1 MKLKTSLVLLISI
14 LLSPLSL
21 QRVNGCADSGMYD
34 IRDMSIFAPEIIQ
47 QEKFTPFFLSY
58 NDYYAEVGEPYG
70 FQISIDEWKEYF
82 GNENNADSVFYLVYS
97 FYNSDLKQFKAA
109 LFKFKKQTEKNA
121 FNNSLTTE
129 KINAGLAYMEYA
141 KELEIYT
148 RVSYDDWTPVSFDA
162 SELSKRID
170 KISEFRKKEKNEFL
184 KIRWIFQEIRA
195 YYLLGQFQKGIDFFE
210 KDFKG
215 NATIGSMYYRI
226 LGYKAACLYKLKQ
239 YAASNL
245 IYAKIYDECKQQ
257 RISAFES
264 FHPQSEE
271 EWKLTILNAKTIR
284 DKELL
289 WHLFGVYLDP
299 LRAMREIV
307 KLNPTS
313 EFIEL
318 LLVRSINIA
327 ENKLLHNP
335 VYEGQDEMY
344 DRSSEDERDYSS
356 YIGNPYYS
364 WKSIDS
370 ANVKEL
376 VNFVEENTTLHFKEN
391 GVWYASAAYLNWLI
405 GNNNRSEE
413 WIKTGQTFSGKSEIC
428 LAQLNL
434 IKSIVFASKLTEIQ
448 KADESYLLDLI
459 TKITSYNSL
468 NLRPENTIRWIKT
481 HLAMLYSK
489 NDPIRA
495 ELCKSNASEFYKD
508 EDNIQH
514 MIDFMN
520 QPYKTEWDIYIIS
533 KYFLKISELYE
544 IQAVQKAMNYDFE
557 GAAAIFRKNEAAGAG
572 ELSGNP
578 FNIRIQDCHDC
589 DHALPQKVVYTKLK
603 FVEKMIELS
612 KKAASEK
619 DNQERANNY
628 FLYANGLYNM
638 TWYGNAR
645 VFSATAINWNYQ
657 ESNRFNGYSFK
668 KNQEVGVYYSMKE
681 AEKNYLLAM
690 SLSTNKEFRAKCA
703 WMLAKC
709 EHNAWLEDSWGE
721 GSGDFQAGVYFK
733 MMNDDFKDSKYY
745 KEVIAQCGYFC
756 TYNSPG
762 NPVCIKNKDY

>member
-1 MKLKTSLVLLISI
+1 MKLKISLVLLISI

-70 FQISIDEWKEYF
+70 FQVNIDEWKEYF
-82 GNENNADSVFYLVYS
+82 GNENNADILFNLVYS
-97 FYNSDLKQFKAA
+97 FYNSDFEQFKTA
-109 LFKFKKQTEKNA
+109 LNNYKKQTGNI
-121 FNNSLTTE
+121 NSKTE
-129 KINAGLAYMEYA
+129 KSNAGLAYLEYA

-170 KISEFRKKEKNEFL
+170 KISEFRKKEKNEFVKL
-184 KIRWIFQEIRA
+184 RWIFQEIRA
-195 YYLLGQFQKGIDFFE
+195 YYLLGQYQKGIDFFDI
-210 KDFKG
+210 DFKG
-215 NATIGSMYYRI
+215 NAALGSMYYRI

-284 DKELL
+284 EKELL

-299 LRAMREIV
+299 LRAMKEIV
-307 KLNPTS
+307 QLNPTS

-344 DRSSEDERDYSS
+344 NRSSEDQGDYSS

-370 ANVKEL
+370 ANVMDL

-391 GVWYASAAYLNWLI
+391 GVWYVSAAYLNWLV
-405 GNNNRSEE
+405 GNNKRCEE
-413 WIKTGQTFSGKSEIC
+413 WIKSGQIFTANNEIC

-434 IKSIVFASKLTEIQ
+434 IKSIVYTSKLAEIQ
-448 KADESYLLDLI
+448 KADESYLLNLI
-459 TKITSYNSL
+459 TKISSYNSP
-468 NLRPENTIRWIKT
+468 NIRSENAVRWIKT
-481 HLAMLYSK
+481 HLSKLYFK

-495 ELCKSNASEFYKD
+495 ELCKSNADEFYK
-508 EDNIQH
+508 EEENIQK

-520 QPYKTEWDIYIIS
+520 QPNKTEWDIYIIS

-544 IQAVQKAMNYDFE
+544 IQAVQKAMNYDFA
-557 GAAAIFRKNEAAGAG
+557 GAAAIFRKNETAGAG
-572 ELSGNP
+572 ELLGNP

-589 DHALPQKVVYTKLK
+589 DHGMPQKVVYTKLK
-603 FVEKMIELS
+603 FVEKMVELS
-612 KKAASEK
+612 QKASTAI

-628 FLYANGLYNM
+628 FLFANGLYNM

-668 KNQEVGVYYSMKE
+668 KSQEVGLYYSMQE
-681 AEKNYLLAM
+681 AQKNYLLAM
-690 SLSTNKEFRAKCA
+690 SLSTNKEFKAKCA

-721 GSGDFQAGVYFK
+721 GSGDFAAGVYFK
-733 MMNDDFKDSKYY
+733 MMNDNFKDSKYY

-762 NPVCIKNKDY
+762 NPVCIKNKDD